1 MAEYSNDMFGLNQQI
16 IDEKAAT
23 EQSYIDN
30 AYKLGGDKRAG
41 MMLYA
46 MGDARREAGAYD
58 AATRMLTGK
67 QEAVDP
73 RVLKMQ
79 KLETIRQKFPE
90 PETMADYQELVGVFN
105 RAGLPGEA
113 QKAQEM
119 VNSIRSS
126 QPVRTKTIQNG
137 VYYWDD
143 TGLPV
148 VEGATE
154 NYSSK
159 PKEAAFQIFTQSK
172 KFTDSI
178 TPGADILAW
187 NKDWDA
193 KNPSGDGDD
202 YASKITGIMN
212 SINGD
217 TTIGG
222 DLYDPTIPNGRNFT
236 RKEAETKFEENKRE
250 TSEQKIDVQTQ
261 LSNFNFANET
271 VISASADSQQSYKDL
286 ESYNNILSAYKL
298 APDGTGKLQKSFLTT
313 KGLLRTLGY
322 EGDIDA
328 TMSQE
333 ILLAEFEKL
342 ALGRMENLSGSAS
355 DNDIAFV
362 QAGGPSFDKTPEAN
376 ILLIKQAMEMAQE
389 AQKKAAFVRSYVAN
403 YKTSGGKEGTPSSWE
418 LTSAIEAFKN
428 RGDYSES
435 AQARYGDIWK
445 RADFIN
451 AQGTREELIKKHG
464 LNQLNTW
471 ERYEKMKAGDITLG
485 NITEQYES
493 NAAKSRRLIA
503 EDLEEN

>member
-1 MAEYSNDMFGLNQQI
+1 MAEQFSMPSMFDTRYAMDRQIELDAQKQGAALGGGKRGGMYYAASLNGDVENANLMKLAGMFGGGDPRIQKQN
-16 IDEKAAT
+16 A
-23 EQSYIDN
+23 IDN
-30 AYKLGGDKRAG
+30 I
-41 MMLYA
+41 
-46 MGDARREAGAYD
+46 
-58 AATRMLTGK
+58 K
-67 QEAVDP
+67 Q
-73 RVLKMQ
+73 Q
-79 KLETIRQKFPE
+79 FPS
-90 PETMADYQELVGVFN
+90 PETAEDFKAISNALNAQGLYEEADRAMSMAND
-105 RAGLPGEA
+105 
-113 QKAQEM
+113 
-119 VNSIRSS
+119 IISS
-126 QPVRTKTIQNG
+126 TPVRTKTLQNG
-137 VYYWDD
+137 IYYYDD

-148 VEGATE
+148 VTGATQD
-154 NYSSK
+154 YDSD
-159 PKEAAFQIFTQSK
+159 PKKAAFQIYTQSQPFK
-172 KFTDSI
+172 DS
-178 TPGADILAW
+178 TTKGADILAW
-187 NKDWDA
+187 NKDWDD
-193 KNPSGDGDD
+193 KNPSGGGDD
-202 YASKITGIMN
+202 YASKITGIMA

-222 DLYDPTIPNGRNFT
+222 DLYDPQFPNGRKFT
-236 RKEAETKFEENKRE
+236 RLEAETKFEENKRE

-261 LSNFNFANET
+261 LSNFEFTNET

-286 ESYNNILSAYKL
+286 ESFNNILQAYEQG
-298 APDGTGKLQKSFLTT
+298 ATTGKLEKTFLST

-322 EGDIDA
+322 EGDINA

-376 ILLIKQAMEMAQE
+376 ILLIRQAMEMSQE

-451 AQGTREELIKKHG
+451 AQGTREELIKKNG

-471 ERYEKMKAGDITLG
+471 ERYDKMKAGDITLG
-485 NITEQYES
+485 NITEKYES
-493 NAAKSRRLIA
+493 NAAKSRRFLA
-503 EDLEEN
+503 EDLGDD

>member
-1 MAEYSNDMFGLNQQI
+1 MAEQFSMPSMFDTRYAMDRQIELDAQKQGAALGGGKRGGMYYAASLNGDVENANLMKLAGMFGGGDPRIQKQN
-16 IDEKAAT
+16 A
-23 EQSYIDN
+23 IDN
-30 AYKLGGDKRAG
+30 I
-41 MMLYA
+41 
-46 MGDARREAGAYD
+46 
-58 AATRMLTGK
+58 K
-67 QEAVDP
+67 Q
-73 RVLKMQ
+73 Q
-79 KLETIRQKFPE
+79 FPS
-90 PETMADYQELVGVFN
+90 PETAEDFKAISNALNAQGLYEEADRAMSMAND
-105 RAGLPGEA
+105 
-113 QKAQEM
+113 
-119 VNSIRSS
+119 IISS
-126 QPVRTKTIQNG
+126 TPVRTKTLQNG
-137 VYYWDD
+137 IYYYDD

-148 VEGATE
+148 VTGATQD
-154 NYSSK
+154 YDSD
-159 PKEAAFQIFTQSK
+159 PKKAAFQIYTQSQPFK
-172 KFTDSI
+172 DS
-178 TPGADILAW
+178 TTKGADILAW
-187 NKDWDA
+187 NKDWDD
-193 KNPSGDGDD
+193 KNPSGGGDD
-202 YASKITGIMN
+202 YASKITGIMA

-222 DLYDPTIPNGRNFT
+222 DLYDPQFPNGRKFT
-236 RKEAETKFEENKRE
+236 RLEAETKFEENKRE

-261 LSNFNFANET
+261 LSNFEFTNET

-286 ESYNNILSAYKL
+286 ESFNNILQAYEQG
-298 APDGTGKLQKSFLTT
+298 ATTGKLEKTFLST

-322 EGDIDA
+322 EGDINA

-376 ILLIKQAMEMAQE
+376 ILLIRQAMEMSQE

-451 AQGTREELIKKHG
+451 AQGTREELIKKNG

-471 ERYEKMKAGDITLG
+471 ERYDKMKAGDITLG
-485 NITEQYES
+485 NITEKYES

-503 EDLEEN
+503 EDLGDD

>member
-1 MAEYSNDMFGLNQQI
+1 MAEQFSMPSMFDTRYAMDRQIELDAQKQGAALGGGKRGGMYYAASLNGDVENANLMKLAGMFGGGDPRIQKQN
-16 IDEKAAT
+16 A
-23 EQSYIDN
+23 IDN
-30 AYKLGGDKRAG
+30 I
-41 MMLYA
+41 
-46 MGDARREAGAYD
+46 
-58 AATRMLTGK
+58 K
-67 QEAVDP
+67 Q
-73 RVLKMQ
+73 Q
-79 KLETIRQKFPE
+79 FPS
-90 PETMADYQELVGVFN
+90 PETAEDFKAISNALNAQGLYEEADRAMSMAND
-105 RAGLPGEA
+105 
-113 QKAQEM
+113 
-119 VNSIRSS
+119 IISS
-126 QPVRTKTIQNG
+126 TPVRTKTLQNG
-137 VYYWDD
+137 IYYYDD

-148 VEGATE
+148 VTGATQD
-154 NYSSK
+154 YDSD
-159 PKEAAFQIFTQSK
+159 PKKAAFQIYTQSQAFK
-172 KFTDSI
+172 DS
-178 TPGADILAW
+178 TTKSDDILAW
-187 NKDWDA
+187 NKDWDD
-193 KNPSGDGDD
+193 KNPSGGGDD
-202 YASKITGIMN
+202 YASKITGIMA

-222 DLYDPTIPNGRNFT
+222 DLYDPQFPNGRKFT
-236 RKEAETKFEENKRE
+236 RLEAETKFEENKRE

-261 LSNFNFANET
+261 LSNFEFTNET

-286 ESYNNILSAYKL
+286 ESFNNILQAYEQG
-298 APDGTGKLQKSFLTT
+298 ATTGKLEKTFLST

-322 EGDIDA
+322 EGDINA

-376 ILLIKQAMEMAQE
+376 ILLIRQAMEMSQE

-451 AQGTREELIKKHG
+451 AQGTREELIKKNG

-471 ERYEKMKAGDITLG
+471 ERYDKMKAGDITLG
-485 NITEQYES
+485 NITEKYES
-493 NAAKSRRLIA
+493 NAAKSRRFLA
-503 EDLEEN
+503 EDLGDD

>member
-1 MAEYSNDMFGLNQQI
+1 MAEQFSMPSMFDTRYAMDRQIELDAQKQGAALGGGKRGGMYYAASLNGDVENANLMKLAGMFGGGDPRIQKQN
-16 IDEKAAT
+16 A
-23 EQSYIDN
+23 IDN
-30 AYKLGGDKRAG
+30 I
-41 MMLYA
+41 
-46 MGDARREAGAYD
+46 
-58 AATRMLTGK
+58 K
-67 QEAVDP
+67 Q
-73 RVLKMQ
+73 Q
-79 KLETIRQKFPE
+79 FPS
-90 PETMADYQELVGVFN
+90 PETAEDFKAISNALNAQGLYEEADRAMSMAND
-105 RAGLPGEA
+105 
-113 QKAQEM
+113 
-119 VNSIRSS
+119 IISS
-126 QPVRTKTIQNG
+126 TPVRTKTLQNG
-137 VYYWDD
+137 IYYYDD

-148 VEGATE
+148 VTGATQD
-154 NYSSK
+154 YDSD
-159 PKEAAFQIFTQSK
+159 PKKAAFQIYTQSQPFK
-172 KFTDSI
+172 DS
-178 TPGADILAW
+178 TTKGADILAW
-187 NKDWDA
+187 NKDWDD
-193 KNPSGDGDD
+193 KNPSGGGED
-202 YASKITGIMN
+202 YASKITGIMA

-222 DLYDPTIPNGRNFT
+222 DLYDPQFPNGRKFT
-236 RKEAETKFEENKRE
+236 RLEAETKFEENKRE

-261 LSNFNFANET
+261 LSNFEFTNET

-286 ESYNNILSAYKL
+286 ESFNNILQAYEQG
-298 APDGTGKLQKSFLTT
+298 ATTGKLEKTFLST

-322 EGDIDA
+322 EGDINA

-376 ILLIKQAMEMAQE
+376 ILLIRQAMEMSQE

-451 AQGTREELIKKHG
+451 AQGTREELIKKNG

-471 ERYEKMKAGDITLG
+471 ERYDKMKAGDITLG
-485 NITEQYES
+485 NITEKYES
-493 NAAKSRRLIA
+493 NAAKSRRFLA
-503 EDLEEN
+503 EDLGDD

>member
-1 MAEYSNDMFGLNQQI
+1 MAEQFSMPSMFDTRYAMDRQIELDAQKQGAALGGGKRGGMYYAASLNGDVENANLMKLAGMFGGGDPRIQKQN
-16 IDEKAAT
+16 A
-23 EQSYIDN
+23 IDN
-30 AYKLGGDKRAG
+30 I
-41 MMLYA
+41 
-46 MGDARREAGAYD
+46 
-58 AATRMLTGK
+58 K
-67 QEAVDP
+67 Q
-73 RVLKMQ
+73 Q
-79 KLETIRQKFPE
+79 FPS
-90 PETMADYQELVGVFN
+90 PETAEDFKAISNALNAQGLYEEADRAMSMAND
-105 RAGLPGEA
+105 
-113 QKAQEM
+113 
-119 VNSIRSS
+119 IISS
-126 QPVRTKTIQNG
+126 TPVRTKTLQNG
-137 VYYWDD
+137 IYYYDD

-148 VEGATE
+148 VTGATQD
-154 NYSSK
+154 YDSD
-159 PKEAAFQIFTQSK
+159 PKKAAFQIYTQSQPFK
-172 KFTDSI
+172 DS
-178 TPGADILAW
+178 TTKGADVLAW
-187 NKDWDA
+187 NKDWDD
-193 KNPSGDGDD
+193 KNPSGGGDD
-202 YASKITGIMN
+202 YASKITGIMA
-212 SINGD
+212 SINGN

-222 DLYDPTIPNGRNFT
+222 DLYDPQFPNGRKFT
-236 RKEAETKFEENKRE
+236 RLEAETKFEENKRE

-261 LSNFNFANET
+261 LSNFEFTNET

-286 ESYNNILSAYKL
+286 ESFNNILQAYEQG
-298 APDGTGKLQKSFLTT
+298 ATTGKLEKTFLST

-322 EGDIDA
+322 EGDINA

-376 ILLIKQAMEMAQE
+376 ILLIRQAMEMSQE

-451 AQGTREELIKKHG
+451 AQGTREELIKKNG

-471 ERYEKMKAGDITLG
+471 ERYDKMKAGDITLG
-485 NITEQYES
+485 NITEKYES

-503 EDLEEN
+503 EDLGDD

>member
-1 MAEYSNDMFGLNQQI
+1 MAEQFSMPSMF
-16 IDEKAAT
+16 DT
-23 EQSYIDN
+23 
-30 AYKLGGDKRAG
+30 R
-41 MMLYA
+41 YA
-46 MGDARREAGAYD
+46 MD
-58 AATRMLTGK
+58 
-67 QEAVDP
+67 
-73 RVLKMQ
+73 
-79 KLETIRQKFPE
+79 RQI
-90 PETMADYQELVGVFN
+90 ELD
-105 RAGLPGEA
+105 A
-113 QKAQEM
+113 QKAGQVGGGGKRYGM
-119 VNSIRSS
+119 YYNSSLLGDRDNAALMNLTGMFGGQGDPRIAKQNAIDTVKKQFPSPETAEDFKAISNALNAQGLYEEADRAMSMANDIISS
-126 QPVRTKTIQNG
+126 TPVRTKTLQNG
-137 VYYWDD
+137 IYYYDD

-148 VEGATE
+148 VTGATQD
-154 NYSSK
+154 YDSD
-159 PKEAAFQIFTQSK
+159 PKKAAFQIYTQSQPFK
-172 KFTDSI
+172 DS
-178 TPGADILAW
+178 TTKGADILAW
-187 NKDWDA
+187 NKDWDD
-193 KNPSGDGDD
+193 KNPSGGGDD
-202 YASKITGIMN
+202 YASKITGIMA

-222 DLYDPTIPNGRNFT
+222 DLYDPQFPNGRKFT
-236 RKEAETKFEENKRE
+236 RLEAETKFEENKRE

-261 LSNFNFANET
+261 LSNFEFTNET

-286 ESYNNILSAYKL
+286 ESFNNILQAYEQG
-298 APDGTGKLQKSFLTT
+298 ATTGKLEKTFLST

-322 EGDIDA
+322 EGDINA

-376 ILLIKQAMEMAQE
+376 ILLIRQAMEMSQE

-451 AQGTREELIKKHG
+451 AQGTREELIKKNG

-471 ERYEKMKAGDITLG
+471 ERYDKMKAGDITLG
-485 NITEQYES
+485 NITEKYES
-493 NAAKSRRLIA
+493 NAAKSRRFLA
-503 EDLEEN
+503 EDLGDD